1 VTASTTASSDPVRRS
16 GARLTGTVGIRQPD
30 WHPAY
35 RTIMSDVTDR
45 YIPLITGFVDGDVDA
60 STFQHKFL
68 ELWKED
74 RDSGIGSDDILDDL
88 MTGVDSYDENPD
100 VLMGI
105 DADQLRG
112 EAREALHRITRL

>member
-1 VTASTTASSDPVRRS
+1 VRERPRWAPSQIRRS
-16 GARLTGTVGIRQPD
+16 GGPLRHHGDTSARSVSGISYGRVRRHRPVL
-30 WHPAY
+30 PL
-35 RTIMSDVTDR
+35 VTA
-45 YIPLITGFVDGDVDA
+45 FADGDVDA

-74 RDSGIGSDDILDDL
+74 RDSGIATGDTLDDL

-100 VLMGI
+100 VLMRI

-112 EAREALHRITRL
+112 EARETLHRTTGL